1 MQDPHRRV
9 VVAVDMESY
18 SKRSNVLQHRAQVAF
33 KQIMEKAC
41 AEAGLDRDSWRIQ
54 PGGDGELAIL
64 PPQVSERAVVGR
76 LTPII
81 DRLLREHNQGLASE
95 AKIRLRLAVHQ
106 GLVHLDGANGFP
118 SDAVVHACR
127 LNDSS
132 QLKQVL
138 RTYHG
143 ANAALIV
150 SDTVYRD
157 VIVHYQDLRPDQFA
171 KVVADIPE
179 KNFTAT
185 AWIHV
190 PGENPGDGG
199 PRVDE
204 PSPAP
209 PAPAPAAGQ
218 IFHGVTTNG
227 PTQFGHHNT
236 MGTPRG

>member
-41 AEAGLDRDSWRIQ
+41 AEAGLDRNSWRIQ

-76 LTPII
+76 LTPVV
-81 DRLLREHNQGLASE
+81 DRLLREHNQGLALE

-106 GLVHLDGANGFP
+106 GLVHLDGANGYP
-118 SDAVVHACR
+118 SDAVVHVCR
-127 LNDSS
+127 LNDSP

-138 RTYHG
+138 RTYQG

-150 SDTVYRD
+150 SDAIYRD

-171 KVVADIPE
+171 KVVAEIPE
-179 KNFTAT
+179 KNFAAT

-190 PGENPGDGG
+190 PGETLGGGG
-199 PRVDE
+199 PQVDE
-204 PSPAP
+204 SLQVPL
-209 PAPAPAAGQ
+209 APAPAAGQ

-227 PTQFGHHNT
+227 PTQFGNHNT
-236 MGTPRG
+236 MGNPRG